1 MALIT
6 LHSRER
12 QSLERIARSSSQAR
26 EVRRAQALL
35 WLHCGETVEQV
46 AQRLGM
52 SRQAIYVLVT
62 RYRSR
67 RSRPVIER
75 VQDRRHTG
83 RPADKLKK
91 VAQVIQRLLKQSP
104 SQYGYRSPFWTV
116 PMLGWQSAREIGAT
130 VSDDTIRRALRLL
143 RHRYKR
149 PRYVLARRSP
159 TWRQSKGGSN
169 AISKGENGRLFW

>member
-1 MALIT
+1 MALIK
-6 LHSRER
+6 LYSRER
-12 QSLERIARSSSQAR
+12 QSLERIARSSSLAR

-35 WLHCGETVEQV
+35 WLHRGESVDQV

-52 SRQAIYVLVT
+52 SRQAIYVLVN

-67 RSRPVIER
+67 KSRPVIER
-75 VQDRRHTG
+75 VQDRPHTG

-91 VAQVIQRLLKQSP
+91 VTKVIQCLLSHSP

-116 PMLGWQSAREIGAT
+116 PMLGGQAARQIGAP
-130 VSDDTIRRALRLL
+130 VSDDTVRRALRLL

-159 TWRQSKGGSN
+159 TWRQAKGGLN
-169 AISKGENGRLFW
+169 AA

>member
-1 MALIT
+1 MALIK

-12 QSLERIARSSSQAR
+12 QRLEQIARSSAQAR
-26 EVRRAQALL
+26 EVRRAQALV
-35 WLHCGETVEQV
+35 WLHRGESVEQV

-52 SRQAIYVLVT
+52 SRQAIYVLMG

-67 RSRPVIER
+67 KSRPVLER

-83 RPADKLKK
+83 RPADKLNQVMK
-91 VAQVIQRLLKQSP
+91 VIQQLLSQNP
-104 SQYGYRSPFWTV
+104 GQYGYRCPFWTV
-116 PMLGWQSAREIGAT
+116 PMLAAQTGRKIGAA

-143 RHRYKR
+143 RQRYKR

-159 TWRQSKGGSN
+159 TWRQAKGGLN
-169 AISKGENGRLFW
+169 AASEAENEQ

>member
-1 MALIT
+1 MALIA

-26 EVRRAQALL
+26 EVRRAQALI
-35 WLHCGETVEQV
+35 WLHRGETVEQG

-62 RYRSR
+62 RSRSR
-67 RSRPVIER
+67 KSQPVIER

-91 VAQVIQRLLKQSP
+91 VVKVIQRLLSP
-104 SQYGYRSPFWTV
+104 SPSPYGYRSPFWTV
-116 PMLGWQSAREIGAT
+116 PMLGWQAAHEIGAA
-130 VSDDTIRRALRLL
+130 VSDDTIRRAMRLL

-169 AISKGENGRLFW
+169 AISNGENER